1 MPLLAQSFSEN
12 RRTLA
17 LAVPIIA
24 GFVGQ
29 MLMGWADTIMVG
41 KIGVIPLAACAFANT
56 VLAVPLVFGF
66 AVLSSVSVRA
76 SLAFGAGRERM
87 SGEAL
92 RGGLLIALFLGI
104 LVGGGLH
111 LVAPFLSVL
120 GQGDEITNTSRNF
133 LVICA
138 WSAVPVFITTA
149 AKNFCEALSRPW
161 VPFWIMMAGVLLNIA
176 LNWVLIYGNLG
187 SPAMGIDGAGVA
199 TATARIAVATAVV
212 IYVLTAPSLQR
223 ALPVAWF
230 RRGFGTE
237 IRRLLG
243 IGLPS
248 GGMQLAEVSGFA
260 SGSLMMG
267 WLGAGA
273 LAAHQ
278 IAITCAATTFM
289 IPLGLSQAVA
299 VRIGQA
305 RGAAE
310 EARYLPIIFGA
321 WGVTASIMAIFAA
334 LFMGAGTVIATWFV
348 EDSACHSASCT
359 IVADC
364 GAVSDIRWDS
374 GDLCGGSK
382 RFRGHAHAD
391 ADWCALL
398 LGCCAPDLL
407 PRRLQTRIWPTGNL
421 VRFCRWIGRC
431 LCSFVH
437 TPDAVRQPHK
447 FLSTCTEL
455 IHCSTTKVASCG
467 CPFRRSQFPGS
478 AV

>member
-1 MPLLAQSFSEN
+1 MPLLAQSLSEN

-17 LAVPIIA
+17 LAAPIIA

-41 KIGVIPLAACAFANT
+41 KTGVIPLAACAFANT

-66 AVLSSVSVRA
+66 ALLSSVSVRA
-76 SLAFGAGRERM
+76 SLAFGTGRGRM

-92 RGGLLIALFLGI
+92 RGGLLVALFLGI

-111 LVAPFLSVL
+111 LAAPFLTVL
-120 GQGDEITNTSRNF
+120 GQGDEITSTSRNF

-161 VPFWIMMAGVLLNIA
+161 IPFWIMMSGVLLNVA
-176 LNWVLIYGNLG
+176 LNWVFIYGNLG
-187 SPAMGIDGAGVA
+187 FPAMGIDGAGVA
-199 TATARIAVATAVV
+199 TGTARIAVATAVV
-212 IYVLTAPSLQR
+212 IYVLTAPSLQQ

-230 RRGFGTE
+230 RRGCGAE

-267 WLGAGA
+267 WLGAEA

-310 EARYLPIIFGA
+310 ETRYLPIIFGT
-321 WGVTASIMAIFAA
+321 WGITASIMTIFAA
-334 LFMGAGTVIATWFV
+334 LFVGAGTVIATWFV
-348 EDSACHSASCT
+348 ENSAVTVLA
-359 IVADC
+359 AQ
-364 GAVSDIRWDS
+364 
-374 GDLCGGSK
+374 
-382 RFRGHAHAD
+382 
-391 ADWCALL
+391 LL
-398 LGCCAPDLL
+398 LIAGLFQIFDGIQVTSAGALRGFEDTRTPMLIGVLSYWVVAL
-407 PRRLQTRIWPTGNL
+407 PISYLGAFKLGFGPQGIWFG
-421 VRFCRWIGRC
+421 
-431 LCSFVH
+431 FV
-437 TPDAVRQPHK
+437 AG
-447 FLSTCTEL
+447 LA
-455 IHCSTTKVASCG
+455 VASAALVTRLMLFVSRINS
-467 CPFRRSQFPGS
+467 FRRAPNSSIVPQPE
-478 AV
+478 

>member
-1 MPLLAQSFSEN
+1 MPLLAQSLSEN

-17 LAVPIIA
+17 LAAPIIA

-76 SLAFGAGRERM
+76 SLAFGAGHGRM

-92 RGGLLIALFLGI
+92 RGGLLVALFLGI

-111 LVAPFLSVL
+111 LAAPFLTVL

-138 WSAVPVFITTA
+138 WSVVPVFITTA

-161 VPFWIMMAGVLLNIA
+161 VPFWIMMSGVLLNVA
-176 LNWVLIYGNLG
+176 LNWVFIYGNLG

-199 TATARIAVATAVV
+199 TASARIAVATAVV
-212 IYVLTAPSLQR
+212 IYVLSAPSLQQ

-230 RRGFGTE
+230 RRGCGAE

-305 RGAAE
+305 SGAAE

-321 WGVTASIMAIFAA
+321 WGITASIMTIFAA
-334 LFMGAGTVIATWFV
+334 LFVGAGTVIATWFV
-348 EDSACHSASCT
+348 ENSAVTVLA
-359 IVADC
+359 AQ
-364 GAVSDIRWDS
+364 
-374 GDLCGGSK
+374 
-382 RFRGHAHAD
+382 
-391 ADWCALL
+391 LL
-398 LGCCAPDLL
+398 LIAGLFQIFDGIQVTSAGALRGFEDTRTPMLIGVLSYWVVALPISYLGAFKLGFGPQGIWFGFVAGLAVACAALVT
-407 PRRLQTRIWPTGNL
+407 RLMLFVSRIN
-421 VRFCRWIGRC
+421 
-431 LCSFVH
+431 S
-437 TPDAVRQPHK
+437 
-447 FLSTCTEL
+447 
-455 IHCSTTKVASCG
+455 
-467 CPFRRSQFPGS
+467 FRRAPNSSIVPQPK
-478 AV
+478 

>member
-1 MPLLAQSFSEN
+1 MPLLAQSLAEN

-17 LAVPIIA
+17 LAAPIVA

-41 KIGVIPLAACAFANT
+41 KVGVIPLAACAFANT

-87 SGEAL
+87 AGEAL
-92 RGGLLIALFLGI
+92 RGGLLVALVLGV

-111 LVAPFLSVL
+111 FAAPFLSVF

-138 WSAVPVFITTA
+138 WSAVPVFVTTA

-161 VPFWIMMAGVLLNIA
+161 VPFWIMMAGVLLNIG
-176 LNWVLIYGNLG
+176 LNWVFIYGNLG
-187 SPAMGIDGAGVA
+187 FPAMGIDGAGVA
-199 TATARIAVATAVV
+199 TASARIAVATAV
-212 IYVLTAPSLQR
+212 IGYVLTAPPLKQ
-223 ALPVAWF
+223 ALPAAWF
-230 RRGFGTE
+230 TRCGAE
-237 IRRLLG
+237 IRRLLA

-248 GGMQLAEVSGFA
+248 GGMQLAEISGFA

-267 WLGAGA
+267 WLGAA
-273 LAAHQ
+273 SLAAHQ

-321 WGVTASIMAIFAA
+321 WGVTASIMTIFAA
-334 LFMGAGTVIATWFV
+334 LFMSTGTVIATWFV
-348 EDSACHSASCT
+348 ENSAVTMLAAQLLMIAGLFQIFDGIQVTSAGALRGFEDTRTPMLIGVLSYWV
-359 IVADC
+359 VALPI
-364 GAVSDIRWDS
+364 SY
-374 GDLCGGSK
+374 LCAFK
-382 RFRGHAHAD
+382 
-391 ADWCALL
+391 
-398 LGCCAPDLL
+398 LGFGP
-407 PRRLQTRIWPTGNL
+407 QGIWFG
-421 VRFCRWIGRC
+421 
-431 LCSFVH
+431 FV
-437 TPDAVRQPHK
+437 AG
-447 FLSTCTEL
+447 LA
-455 IHCSTTKVASCG
+455 VASAALVTRLMLFVG
-467 CPFRRSQFPGS
+467 RINSFRRTSSSSIVPQPK
-478 AV
+478 

>member
-1 MPLLAQSFSEN
+1 
-12 RRTLA
+12 
-17 LAVPIIA
+17 
-24 GFVGQ
+24 

-41 KIGVIPLAACAFANT
+41 KVGVIPLAACAFANT

-76 SLAFGAGRERM
+76 SLAFGAGRKRM

-92 RGGLLIALFLGI
+92 RSGLFIALLLGI

-111 LVAPFLSVL
+111 LAAPFLSLL

-199 TATARIAVATAVV
+199 TATARIAVATAIV
-212 IYVLTAPSLQR
+212 IYVLTAPSLTG
-223 ALPVAWF
+223 ALPV
-230 RRGFGTE
+230 
-237 IRRLLG
+237 LG
-243 IGLPS
+243 LGEDVGPRSAACSAIGLPS

-310 EARYLPIIFGA
+310 QDRYLPDHF
-321 WGVTASIMAIFAA
+321 WS
-334 LFMGAGTVIATWFV
+334 L
-348 EDSACHSASCT
+348 
-359 IVADC
+359 
-364 GAVSDIRWDS
+364 
-374 GDLCGGSK
+374 GSY
-382 RFRGHAHAD
+382 RVDH
-391 ADWCALL
+391 
-398 LGCCAPDLL
+398 
-407 PRRLQTRIWPTGNL
+407 GN
-421 VRFCRWIGRC
+421 FCR
-431 LCSFVH
+431 FVH
-437 TPDAVRQPHK
+437 GRGNGDRYMVR
-447 FLSTCTEL
+447 
-455 IHCSTTKVASCG
+455 
-467 CPFRRSQFPGS
+467 
-478 AV
+478 

>member
-1 MPLLAQSFSEN
+1 MPLLAQSLSEN

-17 LAVPIIA
+17 LAAPIIA

-41 KIGVIPLAACAFANT
+41 KVGVIPLAACAFANT

-76 SLAFGAGRERM
+76 SLAFGAGRGRM

-92 RGGLLIALFLGI
+92 RGGLLVALVLGI

-111 LVAPFLSVL
+111 LAAPFLSVF
-120 GQGDEITNTSRNF
+120 GQGNEITNTSRNF

-161 VPFWIMMAGVLLNIA
+161 VPFWIMMAGVLLNIG
-176 LNWVLIYGNLG
+176 LNWVFIYGNLG
-187 SPAMGIDGAGVA
+187 FPAMGIDGAGVA
-199 TATARIAVATAVV
+199 TVSARIAVATAVV
-212 IYVLTAPSLQR
+212 SYVLTASSLKQ

-230 RRGFGTE
+230 RRGSGAE
-237 IRRLLG
+237 IRRLLA

-248 GGMQLAEVSGFA
+248 GGMQLAEISGFA

-321 WGVTASIMAIFAA
+321 WGVTASIMTVFAA
-334 LFMGAGTVIATWFV
+334 VFMGAGTVIATWFV
-348 EDSACHSASCT
+348 ENSAVTVLA
-359 IVADC
+359 AQ
-364 GAVSDIRWDS
+364 
-374 GDLCGGSK
+374 
-382 RFRGHAHAD
+382 
-391 ADWCALL
+391 LL
-398 LGCCAPDLL
+398 LIAALFQIFDGIQVTSAGALRGFEDTRTPMLIGVLSYWVVALPISYLCAFKLGFGP
-407 PRRLQTRIWPTGNL
+407 QGIWFG
-421 VRFCRWIGRC
+421 
-431 LCSFVH
+431 FV
-437 TPDAVRQPHK
+437 AG
-447 FLSTCTEL
+447 LA
-455 IHCSTTKVASCG
+455 VASAALVTRLMLFISRINS
-467 CPFRRSQFPGS
+467 FRRAPNSSIVPQ
-478 AV
+478 AK

>member
-1 MPLLAQSFSEN
+1 MPLLAQSLSEN

-17 LAVPIIA
+17 LATPIIA

-41 KIGVIPLAACAFANT
+41 KVGVVPLAACAFANT

-66 AVLSSVSVRA
+66 AVLSAVSVRA
-76 SLAFGAGRERM
+76 SLAFGASRARM

-92 RGGLLIALFLGI
+92 RGGLLVALVLGM

-111 LVAPFLSVL
+111 LAAPFLSLL

-161 VPFWIMMAGVLLNIA
+161 VPFWIMMAGVLLNVA
-176 LNWVLIYGNLG
+176 LNWVFIYGNLG
-187 SPAMGIDGAGVA
+187 APVMGIDGAGVA
-199 TATARIAVATAVV
+199 TAIARTAVATSVV
-212 IYVLTAPSLQR
+212 IYVLTAPSLKR
-223 ALPVAWF
+223 GLPVAWF
-230 RRGFGTE
+230 GRGCGAE

-248 GGMQLAEVSGFA
+248 GGMQLAEISGFA

-305 RGAAE
+305 RGAGE

-321 WGVTASIMAIFAA
+321 WGVTALIMTIFAA
-334 LFMGAGTVIATWFV
+334 LFMGAGSVIATWFV
-348 EDSACHSASCT
+348 ENA
-359 IVADC
+359 
-364 GAVSDIRWDS
+364 AVT
-374 GDLCGGSK
+374 LL
-382 RFRGHAHAD
+382 AAQ
-391 ADWCALL
+391 LL
-398 LGCCAPDLL
+398 LIAGLFQIFDGIQVTSAGALRGFEDTRTPMLIGVLSYWVVALPISYLCAFKLGFGP
-407 PRRLQTRIWPTGNL
+407 QGIWFG
-421 VRFCRWIGRC
+421 
-431 LCSFVH
+431 FV
-437 TPDAVRQPHK
+437 AG
-447 FLSTCTEL
+447 LA
-455 IHCSTTKVASCG
+455 VASAALVTRLMLFVIRINS
-467 CPFRRSQFPGS
+467 FRRAPNSSIVPQPK
-478 AV
+478 

>member
-1 MPLLAQSFSEN
+1 MPLLAQSLSEN
-12 RRTLA
+12 RRTLG
-17 LAVPIIA
+17 LAAPIIA

-41 KIGVIPLAACAFANT
+41 KVGVIPLAACAFANT

-76 SLAFGAGRERM
+76 SLAFGAGRRRM

-92 RGGLLIALFLGI
+92 RGGLLVALVLGI

-111 LVAPFLSVL
+111 LAAPFLSVF

-161 VPFWIMMAGVLLNIA
+161 VPFWIMMAGVLFNIG
-176 LNWVLIYGNLG
+176 LNWVFIYGNLG
-187 SPAMGIDGAGVA
+187 FPAMGIDGAGVA
-199 TATARIAVATAVV
+199 TVSARIAVATTVV
-212 IYVLTAPSLQR
+212 SYVLTAPSLR
-223 ALPVAWF
+223 LALPVAWF
-230 RRGFGTE
+230 RRGWGAE
-237 IRRLLG
+237 IRRLLV

-248 GGMQLAEVSGFA
+248 GGMQLAEISGFA

-321 WGVTASIMAIFAA
+321 WGVTASIMTVFAA

-348 EDSACHSASCT
+348 ENSAVTVLA
-359 IVADC
+359 AQ
-364 GAVSDIRWDS
+364 
-374 GDLCGGSK
+374 
-382 RFRGHAHAD
+382 
-391 ADWCALL
+391 LL
-398 LGCCAPDLL
+398 LIAGLFQIFDGIQVTSAGALRGFEDTRTPMLIGVLSYWAVALPISYLCAFKLGVGP
-407 PRRLQTRIWPTGNL
+407 QGIWFG
-421 VRFCRWIGRC
+421 
-431 LCSFVH
+431 FV
-437 TPDAVRQPHK
+437 AG
-447 FLSTCTEL
+447 LA
-455 IHCSTTKVASCG
+455 VASAALVTRLMRFVSRINS
-467 CPFRRSQFPGS
+467 FRRAPNSSIVPQ
-478 AV
+478 AK